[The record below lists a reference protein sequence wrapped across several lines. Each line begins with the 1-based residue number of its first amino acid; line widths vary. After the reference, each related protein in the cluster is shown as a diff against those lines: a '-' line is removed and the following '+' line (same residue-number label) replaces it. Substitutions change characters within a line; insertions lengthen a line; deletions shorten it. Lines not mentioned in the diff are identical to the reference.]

1 MPDGIVGPSDKMD
14 IRLIFN
20 EHNNIKWLFGVVYIL
35 FIIFYSRF
43 TSDGTVQRT
52 GFKLQ
57 VDCVDKLTAE
67 KILRSEEFEE
77 PEQTEKI
84 KIKNQFISG
93 SQNFAQRPKKLKEP
107 KKPRKSEKQDGRRKN
122 GQNGKKNSGRG

>member
-1 MPDGIVGPSDKMD
+1 MC
-14 IRLIFN
+14 
-20 EHNNIKWLFGVVYIL
+20 VVYIL
-35 FIIFYSRF
+35 FYSRF

-57 VDCVDKLTAE
+57 VDCVDQLTAE
-67 KILRSEEFEE
+67 KILRSKEVEE
-77 PEQTEKI
+77 PEQIKGEKI

-107 KKPRKSEKQDGRRKN
+107 KKPKNSEKQDARRKN
-122 GQNGKKNSGRG
+122 GQKGKKNSGRG

>member
-1 MPDGIVGPSDKMD
+1 M
-14 IRLIFN
+14 
-20 EHNNIKWLFGVVYIL
+20 GVVYIL
-35 FIIFYSRF
+35 FYSRF

-57 VDCVDKLTAE
+57 VDCVDQLTAE
-67 KILRSEEFEE
+67 KILRSKEVEE
-77 PEQTEKI
+77 PEQIKGEKI

-107 KKPRKSEKQDGRRKN
+107 KNSEKQDARRKN
-122 GQNGKKNSGRG
+122 GQKGKKNSGRG